1 MRVFVDTWGWL
12 SLRDQRED
20 AHETVQALYRKYRSE
35 GSQILTT
42 DYVLDETFTLLF
54 KRLNTSAALEAMMSL
69 NDAVEQGY
77 LQMERI
83 TPDRFRTALAWRR
96 RYQDKPQISF
106 TDLTSMVVMD
116 ELRIA
121 EIMTNDQHFAQ
132 VGLGLRPVP
141 A

>member
-20 AHETVQALYRKYRSE
+20 AHETVQALYRQYRSE
-35 GSQILTT
+35 GSQILST

-77 LQMERI
+77 LHMERI
-83 TPDRFRTALAWRR
+83 TPDRFRTARFEDRVPFSAGVIV
-96 RYQDKPQISF
+96 QP
-106 TDLTSMVVMD
+106 VVYC
-116 ELRIA
+116 
-121 EIMTNDQHFAQ
+121 TP
-132 VGLGLRPVP
+132 G
-141 A
+141 